1 MSQTPPAKF
10 EMKAERVAAPLRHTV
25 TENIRNAIALGHFVG
40 GQRLPERELCELTGV
55 SRTLVR
61 EALRQLETEGL
72 IDIVPHRGPIVAR
85 LTRKQAEDL
94 YRVREE
100 LEGLASELFA
110 ESADDEARARLKVA
124 FEQIKA
130 AVHTTDRL
138 VRLEAKNNFYACL
151 FEGSGNTAIGPSLGY
166 LNSKVVLLR
175 ATSLQQA
182 GRLEESVKEI
192 GAVVDAMMV
201 RDGKTARRLA
211 VEHVRNAAAVAL
223 KNMPG

>member
-1 MSQTPPAKF
+1 MSLKLPAKHD
-10 EMKAERVAAPLRHTV
+10 MKAERVAAPLRQVV

-61 EALRQLETEGL
+61 EALRQLESEGL
-72 IDIVPHRGPIVAR
+72 IEIVPHRGPIVAT
-85 LTRKQAEDL
+85 LSLKQAEDI

-110 ESADDEARARLKVA
+110 KSADENDRKKLKKA
-124 FEQIKA
+124 FTEIKKA
-130 AVHTTDRL
+130 LKTTDKL
-138 VRLEAKNNFYACL
+138 VRLEAKNNFYTCL
-151 FEGSGNTAIGPSLGY
+151 FEGSGNSAIGPSLGH

-175 ATSLQQA
+175 ATSLQQP

-192 GAVVDAMMV
+192 GKVVDALME
-201 RDGKTARRLA
+201 RDGASARRLA
-211 VEHVRNAAAVAL
+211 VEHVRNAAFVAL
-223 KNMPG
+223 KNIPK